1 MDYRTDDPNGETQ
14 PGPVLLLTIHDA
26 IYPINTKLIERLCS
40 YAGPV
45 LRIVIFR
52 KKCVQAMVEIVAE
65 CQALQAARKSCLV
78 QALIELRS

>member
-1 MDYRTDDPNGETQ
+1 MMDYSDGETQ

-52 KKCVQAMVEIVAE
+52 KKCVQVGRFILFE
-65 CQALQAARKSCLV
+65 KD
-78 QALIELRS
+78 